1 MNRIKILMVVGI
13 VCALALCTAPTSA
26 IAAAKVIPWYT
37 PPSGGAGYMLGAGLA
52 SVTKKYL
59 QDVEVVVEPTKGTL
73 EMVRLLKEREG
84 MKREAFAQIGS
95 PDAYDAYKGQKGFA
109 GKPYPTIR
117 AVTFLH
123 GGDAPLVV
131 LRNSSI
137 KSYADLKGKRVG
149 IGGAGSSVA
158 LMSFAC
164 LEAHGVKREDF
175 KPYYYSY
182 KESADGI
189 TDKSLDAGFMP
200 VLSFAELSLT
210 QDVRMVPMDEPVAKK
225 IVTEHP
231 YYYID
236 VVKAKAYKGIEQDT
250 PIMLFAVNLFTH
262 AGVSE
267 DLTYRILKNLY
278 EHLPEFHAVHRAA
291 RDATLQNALRGVVVP
306 LHPGA
311 EKYYKE
317 VGVIKK

>member
-1 MNRIKILMVVGI
+1 MSRIRMMMCMVV
-13 VCALALCTAPTSA
+13 VCSA
-26 IAAAKVIPWYT
+26 MLFSLGSGVYAASKVIPWYT
-37 PPSGGAGYMLGAGLA
+37 PPSGGAGYILGAGLA
-52 SVTKKYL
+52 SLTKKYL
-59 QDVEVVVEPTKGTL
+59 PDVEVVVEPTKGTL
-73 EMVRLLKEREG
+73 EMVRLLREREG
-84 MKREAFAQIGS
+84 MKRDAFAQIGS

-109 GKPYPTIR
+109 GKPYTTIR

-131 LRNSSI
+131 PRNSPI
-137 KSYADLKGKRVG
+137 KSYADVKGKRVG

-158 LMSFAC
+158 VMSFTC

-175 KPYYYSY
+175 KPYFYSY

-189 TDKSLDAGFMP
+189 ADKSLDAGFMP
-200 VLSFAELSLT
+200 VLSFVELSLT
-210 QDVRMVPMDEPVAKK
+210 QDVRIVPIDESAAKK

-231 YYYID
+231 YYYVD
-236 VVKAKAYKGIEQDT
+236 VVKAKAYKGVEQDT
-250 PIMLFAVNLFTH
+250 TIMMFAVNLFNH
-262 AGVSE
+262 AGVSD

-278 EHLPEFHAVHRAA
+278 DHLPEFQAVHRAA
-291 RDATLQNALRGVVVP
+291 RDTTLANALKGVVVP

>member
-1 MNRIKILMVVGI
+1 MNWIKMLVLVG
-13 VCALALCTAPTSA
+13 VLCVLASSTSVTPA
-26 IAAAKVIPWYT
+26 FGASKVIPWYT
-37 PPSGGAGYMLGAGLA
+37 PPSGGAGYILGAGLA
-52 SVTKKYL
+52 SLTKKYVK
-59 QDVEVVVEPTKGTL
+59 DVEVVVEPTKGTL
-73 EMVRLLKEREG
+73 EMVRLLREREG
-84 MKREAFAQIGS
+84 MKRDAFAQIGS

-109 GKPYPTIR
+109 GKPYQTIR

-131 LRNSSI
+131 PRNSPI
-137 KSYADLKGKRVG
+137 KTYADVKGKRVG
-149 IGGAGSSVA
+149 VGGAGSSVA
-158 LMSFAC
+158 VMSFTC
-164 LEAHGVKREDF
+164 LEAYGVKREDF
-175 KPYYYSY
+175 KPYFYSY

-189 TDKSLDAGFMP
+189 ADKSLDAGFMP

-210 QDVRMVPMDEPVAKK
+210 QDVRIVPMDEPVAKK

-231 YYYID
+231 YYYTD
-236 VVKAKAYKGIEQDT
+236 LVKAKAYKGVEQDT
-250 PIMLFAVNLFTH
+250 MIMMFAVNLFNH
-262 AGVSE
+262 AGVSD

-278 EHLPEFHAVHRAA
+278 DHLPEFRAVHRAA
-291 RDATLQNALRGVVVP
+291 KDTTLANALKGVVVP

>member
-1 MNRIKILMVVGI
+1 MSRIRMMMCTVV
-13 VCALALCTAPTSA
+13 VCGAMLFSLGTGVY
-26 IAAAKVIPWYT
+26 AASKVIPWYT
-37 PPSGGAGYMLGAGLA
+37 PPSGGAGYILGAGLA
-52 SVTKKYL
+52 SLTKKYVP
-59 QDVEVVVEPTKGTL
+59 DVEVVVEPTKGTL
-73 EMVRLLKEREG
+73 EMVRLLREREG

-109 GKPYPTIR
+109 GKPYSTIR
-117 AVTFLH
+117 AMTFLY

-131 LRNSSI
+131 PRNSPI
-137 KSYADLKGKRVG
+137 KSYADVKGKRVG
-149 IGGAGSSVA
+149 MGGAGSSVA

-175 KPYYYSY
+175 KPYFYSY

-200 VLSFAELSLT
+200 VPAYGELSVT
-210 QDVRMVPMDEPVAKK
+210 QDVRMVPMDEAAAKK
-225 IVTEHP
+225 IVTQHP

-236 VVKAKAYKGIEQDT
+236 VVKAKAYKGVEQDT
-250 PIMLFAVNLFTH
+250 SIMLFAVNLFTH
-262 AGVSE
+262 AGVSD
-267 DLTYRILKNLY
+267 DLTYRILKNIY
-278 EHLPEFHAVHRAA
+278 DHLPEFHAVHRAA
-291 RDATLQNALRGVVVP
+291 KETTPQNALKGVAVP

-317 VGVIKK
+317 IGVIKK